1 MAYSYVTFAG
11 DGSTTVYSY
20 AAIEMF
26 PNTFLTHQSQ
36 LEVYV
41 DGVLQTVTTD
51 WSVTNTTTKQ
61 ITFTSAPDLAA
72 VIKIARSTQKDERL
86 HEWTSGA
93 IITANDLNNN
103 DQQQFFIAQE
113 LADGIGD
120 SVTLTP
126 AGDKWDFEGKPTYN
140 GAPAEDG
147 NGFTTLNQVNAL
159 LDGSLVGTFDEV
171 DSFKFTGDGTEDEF
185 ILTGVQRTG
194 LTADAVLVQI
204 NGIMQDPDVFSP
216 SHTPGS
222 YGTNATSKW
231 KYATLS
237 YTDFQSGSSY
247 NPTVVTTTSTLTFA
261 NLAAGEVAVAYY
273 IRVGT
278 TFTGGAPNVN
288 VKYTDGVTDAYDIT
302 HLGLATDN
310 PKLFDVTS
318 TTSSLQNDGSANIVI
333 ALGTAGDISALSAG
347 SIDIGVLVS
356 STSNAVTSVSGGASG
371 SVLKYTM
378 SYVSGTPRITFNTAP
393 ASGDVIVVRVLSG
406 TFQGRI
412 EDGSITTD
420 MLDDDAVTAA
430 KINVG
435 AGTAGRVLI
444 FDASG
449 DGTAS
454 VPTASNI
461 SDFDTAVATT
471 QLDELAVP
479 TSDLDVN
486 NNKIINLA
494 TGTLSTDAVT
504 KAQLDAVAAATGIT
518 VAYSSGHN
526 VPTVDTN
533 YPIAYPSGFTTYPKA
548 VFVRFSSA
556 SAPAY
561 ADGTGYSTDTVAF
574 YTDAGGSQAK
584 GTSVINHGSGAHT
597 SMWIQITG
605 TTTGITVKHNSTLVD
620 YVDIMWIK

>member
-1 MAYSYVTFAG
+1 MAYSYVTFTG

-20 AAIEMF
+20 AALEMF

-41 DGVLQTVTTD
+41 DGVLQTVTTH
-51 WSVTNTTTKQ
+51 WSVTNSTTKQ
-61 ITFTSAPDLAA
+61 ITFTTAPALAA
-72 VIKIARSTQKDERL
+72 TVKIARSTQKDERL

-113 LADGIGD
+113 LVDGIDD
-120 SVTLTP
+120 SVTTTP

-147 NGFTTLNQVNAL
+147 SGFTTLNQVNAL

-171 DSFKFTGDGTEDEF
+171 DSFKFTGDGSTVNFD
-185 ILTGVQRTG
+185 LTGVERTG

-204 NGIMQDPDVFSP
+204 NGIMQDPDVFTP

-222 YGTNATSKW
+222 YGSSQSTKW

-237 YTDFQSGSSY
+237 YTDFKSGSSY
-247 NPTVVTTTSTLTFA
+247 NPTVVGNNSVLTFA
-261 NLAAGEVAVAYY
+261 DLAASEVALAYY
-273 IRVGT
+273 IRIGT
-278 TFTGGAPNVN
+278 QFTGGAPTITPT
-288 VKYTDGVTDAYDIT
+288 YTDG
-302 HLGLATDN
+302 
-310 PKLFDVTS
+310 
-318 TTSSLQNDGSANIVI
+318 TTSIATTFAGVAADTPYLEKLTQAAQNIQNDGSGLFKIDLTTVGTI
-333 ALGTAGDISALSAG
+333 AGLAAGTLEV
-347 SIDIGVLVS
+347 GVLVS
-356 STSNAVTSVSGGASG
+356 STSNAVTSVSGGSTG
-371 SVLKYTM
+371 TVYKYTL

-420 MLDDDAVTAA
+420 MLADDSVTAA

-461 SDFDTAVATT
+461 SDFDTQVRTSRLD
-471 QLDELAVP
+471 QLAIP
-479 TSDLDVN
+479 TADVDVN
-486 NNKIINLA
+486 NNKITNLA

-504 KAQLDAVAAATGIT
+504 KAQLDAAVASTGVT
-518 VAYSSGHN
+518 VGYSSGHS
-526 VPTVDTN
+526 VPTVATT
-533 YPIAYPSGFTTYPKA
+533 YPIAYPSGFTTYPKM
-548 VFVRFSSA
+548 VGIRLTSA
-556 SAPAY
+556 DPSIA
-561 ADGTGYSTDTVAF
+561 GSGVSTERTWF
-574 YTDAGGSQAK
+574 YTDAGTSIGAAM
-584 GTSVINHGSGAHT
+584 SVISHT
-597 SMWIQITG
+597 SGSTRDALFLTVTG
-605 TTTGITVKHNSTLVD
+605 TVTGISLVHNSTAVD
-620 YVDIMWIK
+620 YADIIWIK